1 MANVNF
7 IPAARDGTSSASTS
21 QGNTNSYVYQVFLNH
36 RGPDVKEGLATH
48 IYNGLKKLGLSVFL
62 DQPELQ
68 RGEELKPQIEGA
80 IRTASVHVAIFSPSY
95 AQSSWCLDELV
106 LMREQKLKSGSTI
119 IPVFYKV
126 QPADL
131 RWARVGKGVYARDLG
146 EHERKSRYDTETIEK
161 WRNALSAVADIVGFE
176 LKDKEESQLVQ
187 EVVQQVVKKVR
198 KPPLDVAKYPTGL
211 HEKIKDV
218 DRTLSLQRQSE
229 KATVLGIV
237 GFGGVG
243 KTTLAKQFFN
253 RERSNY
259 DRSCFLFDIRSKSL
273 PSVQSS
279 LLKDLIQ
286 SDAQINSVAEGI
298 ERLKTVS
305 QRCLII
311 LDDIDHIDQMDALCA
326 PVINTIDVGSLILI
340 TSRNKDVLLSAG
352 IGGPSIYTLN
362 VLNVEHSQNLFC
374 WHAFGQPSPVVGF
387 EKVVEEFLN
396 VCNGLPLS
404 LKVLGALLRGKD
416 DLKLWNAQLR
426 KTSKVLPED
435 IRSTLRISYDAL
447 DKEEKEIF
455 LDIACFFIGE
465 DRDTAIRVWD
475 GSNWE
480 GLLGLWKLENRCLV
494 EVDGK
499 NCLRMHDHLRDLG
512 RYIAEDLEYPRRL
525 WHSTENFLDN
535 MSRQSFVRGI
545 SRSNRS
551 MLQLLGTESDS
562 VERIFSSEQLPPL
575 VYLHWKHCPK
585 SSLAPSIPLKY
596 LRWKHCLKSSLALSV
611 PLNNLSVLHIE
622 GVQLETLW
630 QHEFQAPLQLRELHI
645 DAPLSKLPKSIGKLK
660 HLEKV
665 FLKTRCLK
673 TISNEF
679 FNLSGLQS
687 LQLECEQLQTLP
699 KSIGNLSGLRRLD
712 LTGCSTLKML
722 PDSVVNLSGLQ
733 SVNLSWCSS
742 LQTLPDSVGNLSDLQ
757 SLDLT
762 YCSSLQTLPDSV
774 GNLSA
779 LQSLDLRVCKSLQT
793 LPDSLGNLSALQ
805 SLHLSEC
812 SKLQTL
818 PDSLGNLSAL
828 QSLHLNECS
837 KLQTLPDSV
846 GNLSGL
852 QSLDLMGCGS
862 LQTLPDSVGNLSGL
876 QSLVLPW
883 CMSLQTLPHSVG
895 NLSGLQSLV
904 LPYCVS
910 LQTLPDSVGN
920 LSGLQSLD
928 LNCCCSL
935 QTLPDSVGNLSG
947 LQSLD
952 MIGCHNVKMLP
963 ESVGNLSGLRSLYLS
978 CCSRLQTLPD
988 SVGNLSG
995 LRSLNL
1001 SQSNSLQT
1009 LPDSV
1014 GNLSDLR
1021 SLDLSEC
1028 QGLKMLPDSVG
1039 NLSGLQ
1045 ILDLSGCSSLQ
1056 TLPDSVRNLS
1066 CFRRR

>member
-1 MANVNF
+1 M
-7 IPAARDGTSSASTS
+7 ARDGTSSASTS

-80 IRTASVHVAIFSPSY
+80 IRTASVHVAIFSPNY

-106 LMREQKLKSGSTI
+106 LMREQMLKSGSTI

-126 QPADL
+126 EPADL
-131 RWARVGKGVYARDLG
+131 RHTRGGDRVYARHLAALG
-146 EHERKSRYDTETIEK
+146 KKRTFDGQPRYDPNTIEE

-198 KPPLDVAKYPTGL
+198 KPPLNVAKYPTGVD
-211 HEKIKDV
+211 EKIRDV
-218 DRTLSLQRQSE
+218 DRTLSQQRQNE
-229 KATVLGIV
+229 KVTVLGIV
-237 GFGGVG
+237 GLGGVG
-243 KTTLAKQFFN
+243 KSTLAKQFFN

-326 PVINTIDVGSLILI
+326 PVIDTIDVGSLILI
-340 TSRNKDVLLSAG
+340 TSRNKDVLRSAG
-352 IGGPSIYTLN
+352 IGESSICTLKG
-362 VLNVEHSQNLFC
+362 LNGEHSQELFC
-374 WHAFGQPSPVVGF
+374 WHAFGRPSPVVGF

-404 LKVLGALLRGKD
+404 LKVLGALLHGKD

-426 KTSKVLPED
+426 KTSKVLPKD

-447 DKEEKEIF
+447 DEEEQQIF

-512 RYIAEDLEYPRRL
+512 RDIAEDLEYPRRL

-545 SRSNRS
+545 SMVHGNGPEQQSFENFAGSFNVSR
-551 MLQLLGTESDS
+551 LQLLRAESHS
-562 VERIFSSEQLPPL
+562 VERVLSSEQSPPL
-575 VYLHWKHCPK
+575 LYLRWERCPK
-585 SSLAPSIPLKY
+585 SSLPRSIPLKN
-596 LRWKHCLKSSLALSV
+596 LR
-611 PLNNLSVLHIE
+611 VLHIE
-622 GVQLETLW
+622 GDQLETLW

-645 DAPLSKLPKSIGKLK
+645 HCRRFSKVPESIGKLK

-665 FLKTRCLK
+665 FFLRCEQLQ
-673 TISNEF
+673 TLPESIG
-679 FNLSGLQS
+679 NLSGLQS
-687 LQLECEQLQTLP
+687 LH
-699 KSIGNLSGLRRLD
+699 LSGCH
-712 LTGCSTLKML
+712 G
-722 PDSVVNLSGLQ
+722 
-733 SVNLSWCSS
+733 
-742 LQTLPDSVGNLSDLQ
+742 
-757 SLDLT
+757 
-762 YCSSLQTLPDSV
+762 
-774 GNLSA
+774 
-779 LQSLDLRVCKSLQT
+779 
-793 LPDSLGNLSALQ
+793 
-805 SLHLSEC
+805 
-812 SKLQTL
+812 
-818 PDSLGNLSAL
+818 
-828 QSLHLNECS
+828 
-837 KLQTLPDSV
+837 LQTLPDSV

-852 QSLDLMGCGS
+852 QSLDLSWCKS

-876 QSLVLPW
+876 QSLNLSW
-883 CMSLQTLPHSVG
+883 CKSLQTLPDSVGNLCGLQSLDLSWCKSLQTLPDSVG
-895 NLSGLQSLV
+895 NLSGLQSLNLSWCESLQT
-904 LPYCVS
+904 LPDSVGNLSGLQSLNLSDCDHLKMLPDSVGKLSGLQSLNLDSCRDLKMLPDTVGNLSGLQSLHLRWCRS

-928 LNCCCSL
+928 LSWCRSL

-952 MIGCHNVKMLP
+952 LT
-963 ESVGNLSGLRSLYLS
+963 
-978 CCSRLQTLPD
+978 CCTALQTRP
-988 SVGNLSG
+988 
-995 LRSLNL
+995 
-1001 SQSNSLQT
+1001 
-1009 LPDSV
+1009 
-1014 GNLSDLR
+1014 
-1021 SLDLSEC
+1021 E
-1028 QGLKMLPDSVG
+1028 
-1039 NLSGLQ
+1039 
-1045 ILDLSGCSSLQ
+1045 
-1056 TLPDSVRNLS
+1056 SVRNLS
-1066 CFRRR
+1066 CLQRR